1 MNDGVALSGSL
12 SFLNLGD
19 LLQLFGSNGSTGI
32 LRVYSSHSPEPGVI
46 YLQQGNPVNAFAGS
60 QTGTEALFALFG
72 WIEGEFQFTSQEITE
87 EKAITKGRMELIL
100 DGLRKLDDGEVEKLG
115 SVTTETEVSG
125 IVGSDEGGP
134 LIKGPLVDYM
144 YIVDEEEYFDGQE
157 IVREKKHGNWIW
169 VIVQG
174 IVQVLKDTPDGPIE
188 IVRITDGAFIGSMA
202 TFTVNGNIRSATNI
216 AMGNVSLG
224 VLDTQRLFTDF
235 SNLNQGFRRFLLS
248 LDRRLREVTDRV
260 VEVRSGKVSLDAW
273 VKGRK
278 PAIRQGKPEERLFL
292 ITEGNA
298 TVVRYTENGYVP
310 LARLGKGDFFGSV
323 PFFDLGHEP
332 HSASIFASPDLKIS
346 QLDPEAI
353 LAEYEELPPTF
364 KKLIEHMATCIS
376 VTTKVACDMLT
387 ADGTGDSAGSS
398 SQE

>member
-1 MNDGVALSGSL
+1 MNEGVALSGSL

-19 LLQLFGSNGSTGI
+19 LLQLFGSNGSTGV
-32 LRVYSSHSPEPGVI
+32 LRVYSSHIPEPGVI
-46 YLQQGNPVNAFAGS
+46 YLKKGNPVNASAGS
-60 QTGTEALFALFG
+60 QTGTDALFALFG
-72 WIEGEFQFTSQEITE
+72 WLEGEFQFTSQEITE
-87 EKAITKGRMELIL
+87 EKVITKGRMELIL
-100 DGLRKLDDGEVEKLG
+100 DGLRKLDDGEIEKLG
-115 SVTTETEVSG
+115 SVTPVTDD
-125 IVGSDEGGP
+125 SDLFESHEGGP

-144 YIVDEEEYFDGQE
+144 YIVDEEEYADGQE

-174 IVQVLKDTPDGPIE
+174 VVQVLKDTADGPIE

-216 AMGNVSLG
+216 AQGNVSLG

-235 SNLNQGFRRFLLS
+235 SNLTQGFRRFLLS
-248 LDRRLREVTDRV
+248 LDRRLREVTDRIV
-260 VEVRSGKVSLDAW
+260 DIRDGQMSLDDW
-273 VKGRK
+273 VRGRK
-278 PAIRQGKPEERLFL
+278 PAIRQGKPEQRLFM

-298 TVVRYTENGYVP
+298 TVVRYTESGYVP
-310 LARLGKGDFFGSV
+310 LARLAKGDFFGSV

-346 QLDPEAI
+346 QLDPDAF
-353 LAEYEELPPTF
+353 LAEYEQLPPTF

-376 VTTKVACDMLT
+376 VTTKVACDALT
-387 ADGTGDSAGSS
+387 SEGDADANGSPS
-398 SQE
+398 

>member
-1 MNDGVALSGSL
+1 MNEGVALLGSL
-12 SFLNLGD
+12 SFLSLGD
-19 LLQLFGSNGSTGI
+19 LLQLFGSNGSTGV

-46 YLQQGNPVNAFAGS
+46 YLKKGNPVNAFAGS

-72 WIEGEFQFTSQEITE
+72 WIEGEFQFTIQEITE
-87 EKAITKGRMELIL
+87 EKIITKGRMELIL

-115 SVTTETEVSG
+115 SVASDTEVSD
-125 IVGSDEGGP
+125 IAASDEGGP

-144 YIVDEEEYFDGQE
+144 YIVDEEEYSDGQE

-169 VIVQG
+169 VVVQG
-174 IVQVLKDTPDGPIE
+174 VVQVLKDTPDGPIE
-188 IVRITDGAFIGSMA
+188 VVRITDGSFIGSMA

-216 AMGNVSLG
+216 AIGNVSLG

-235 SNLNQGFRRFLLS
+235 SNLTQGFRRFLLS

-260 VEVRSGKVSLDAW
+260 VEVRRRRISLDAW

-278 PAIRQGKPEERLFL
+278 PAIRQGKPEKRLFM

-298 TVVRYTENGYVP
+298 TVVRYTENGYIP
-310 LARLGKGDFFGSV
+310 LARLDRGDFFGSV

-353 LAEYEELPPTF
+353 LAEYEGLPPTF

-376 VTTKVACDMLT
+376 VTTRVVCDTLT
-387 ADGTGDSAGSS
+387 SDGAGGSTGAP
-398 SQE
+398 

>member
-1 MNDGVALSGSL
+1 MNEGVALSGSL
-12 SFLNLGD
+12 SFLSLGD
-19 LLQLFGSNGSTGI
+19 LLQLFGSNGSTGV

-46 YLQQGNPVNAFAGS
+46 YLKKGNPVNAFAGS

-72 WIEGEFQFTSQEITE
+72 WIEGEFQFTIQEITE
-87 EKAITKGRMELIL
+87 EKIITKGRMELIL

-115 SVTTETEVSG
+115 SVASDTEVSD
-125 IVGSDEGGP
+125 IAASDEGGP

-144 YIVDEEEYFDGQE
+144 YIVDEEEYSDGQE

-169 VIVQG
+169 VVVQG
-174 IVQVLKDTPDGPIE
+174 VVQVLKDTPDGPIE
-188 IVRITDGAFIGSMA
+188 VVRITDGSFIGSMA

-216 AMGNVSLG
+216 AIGNVSLG

-235 SNLNQGFRRFLLS
+235 SNLTQGFRRFLLS

-260 VEVRSGKVSLDAW
+260 VEVRRRRISLDAW

-278 PAIRQGKPEERLFL
+278 PAIRQGKPEKRLFM

-298 TVVRYTENGYVP
+298 TVVRYTENGYIP
-310 LARLGKGDFFGSV
+310 LARLDRGDFFGSV

-353 LAEYEELPPTF
+353 LAEYEGLPPTF

-376 VTTKVACDMLT
+376 VTTRVVCDTLT
-387 ADGTGDSAGSS
+387 SDGAGGSTGAP
-398 SQE
+398 